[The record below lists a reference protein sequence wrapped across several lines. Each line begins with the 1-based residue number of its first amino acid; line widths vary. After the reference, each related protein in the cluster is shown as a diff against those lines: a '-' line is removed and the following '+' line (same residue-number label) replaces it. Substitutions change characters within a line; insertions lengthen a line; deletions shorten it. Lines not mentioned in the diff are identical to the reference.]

1 MMKDDPIISEIREIR
16 HRISEKCD
24 HDPKKLVEYYIKL
37 QEAEQGRLI
46 KSPKENYIPEKW

>member
-37 QEAEQGRLI
+37 QEASQERLI
-46 KSPKENYIPEKW
+46 KSPKESHIPEK

>member
-37 QEAEQGRLI
+37 QEASQERLI
-46 KSPKENYIPEKW
+46 KSPKESHIPEKW

>member
-1 MMKDDPIISEIREIR
+1 MMKNDPILSEIREIR

-37 QEAEQGRLI
+37 QEADQDRLI
-46 KSPKENYIPEKW
+46 KSPKENQQA